1 MKCRGYNTSY
11 DDVLSKAC
19 CALLIILGSSFP
31 DTFAAEWNFNPRL
44 TVSETY
50 TDNVRLGAA
59 GIGAGGFGGFGGVG
73 NQQGGDFITQIN
85 PGILFTGVGRRF
97 NLSTDYT
104 MNNLIFAQNSNFS
117 RIRHQLNAN
126 ATTEIIKDFFFI
138 DGTARRMQQ
147 NASLIGPQAVDNTNV
162 TGNRIDLRTYNIS
175 PYLRYR
181 FKRLASTELRYTRG
195 IVESN
200 LRNGLRNSQRDSY
213 QFMLN
218 SGSAFRT
225 LQWGL
230 NYSKN
235 IIHFTRTDREI
246 KMERSIANLRYNL
259 TSQFAL
265 TATGG
270 YEDNDFGSASNRNMS
285 APSWTIGFFWAPTTR
300 TEIDLAAGKRFFG
313 DTYRAEANHRTRLTT
328 WSARYIEEVTTFN
341 QQAGL
346 AGGFE
351 NFGGIGGLGGLGSLD
366 SLGALNSLNNGL
378 FLQKRFSASVSL
390 NGVRNTLSFRIFNL
404 SRKSLSSIDDNVELF
419 GLDNEEGLALAQLTR
434 NIKQT
439 GANARW
445 NYKFSPRTN
454 ASLGASFVKFKLASS
469 NTTTN
474 NMIYDASLTRNL
486 QSNLTG
492 ILSYRR
498 IQRQGGSSQFGSLS
512 ANSITASLRMD
523 F

>member
-1 MKCRGYNTSY
+1 MKCRGHNTIH
-11 DDVLSKAC
+11 DDVLPKIC
-19 CALLIILGSSFP
+19 CALLIILGASASSP
-31 DTFAAEWNFNPRL
+31 NIFAAEWEFKPRL

-59 GIGAGGFGGFGGVG
+59 GLGAGGFGGTG

-97 NLSTDYT
+97 NLSTNYT
-104 MNNLIFAQNSNFS
+104 MNNLIFAENSNFN
-117 RIRHQLNAN
+117 RIRHQLNAT

-138 DGTARRMQQ
+138 DGMARRMQQ
-147 NASLIGPQAVDNTNV
+147 NASLTGPQAVDNTSI
-162 TGNRIDLRTYNIS
+162 TGNRIDIRTYNLS
-175 PYLRYR
+175 PYLRYH
-181 FKRLASTELRYTRG
+181 FKQLASTELRYTRG

-200 LRNGLRNSQRDSY
+200 LRNGLRNSQRDSF
-213 QFMLN
+213 QFSLN

-230 NYSKN
+230 NYNKN

-246 KMERSIANLRYNL
+246 KIEQSIANLRYNL

-270 YEDNDFGSASNRNMS
+270 YENNRFGSAVRRDIS
-285 APSWTIGFFWAPTTR
+285 APSWTIGFFWAPTQR
-300 TEIDLAAGKRFFG
+300 TDINLAAGKRFFG

-328 WSARYIEEVTTFN
+328 WAARYIEEVTTFN
-341 QQAGL
+341 QQAGQ
-346 AGGFE
+346 AGGFG
-351 NFGGIGGLGGLGSLD
+351 NFGGFGGGTGGIGGLD
-366 SLGALNSLNNGL
+366 TLGALNSVNNGL

-390 NGVRNTLSFRIFNL
+390 NGARNTLSFRIFNL
-404 SRKSLSSIDDNVELF
+404 SRKSLSSIEDNVELF
-419 GLDNEEGLALAQLTR
+419 GLDNALLTR

-439 GANARW
+439 GVNARW
-445 NYKFSPRTN
+445 NYKLSPLTN
-454 ASLGASFVKFKLASS
+454 ASFGASFVRFRFASS
-469 NTTTN
+469 NTKTN
-474 NMIYDASLTRNL
+474 NMIYNASLTNKI
-486 QSNLTG
+486 QPNLTG
-492 ILSYRR
+492 ILRYRY
-498 IQRQGGSSQFGSLS
+498 IQRQGGSSQFGNLS

>member
-1 MKCRGYNTSY
+1 MKCHGYIASY
-11 DDVLSKAC
+11 DSVLSKIC
-19 CALLIILGSSFP
+19 CALLIILGPSFP
-31 DTFAAEWNFNPRL
+31 DAFAVEWNFNPRL

-59 GIGAGGFGGFGGVG
+59 GIGAGGFGGAG

-97 NLSTDYT
+97 NLSTNYT

-117 RIRHQLNAN
+117 RIRHQLDAT

-138 DGTARRMQQ
+138 DGMARRMQQ
-147 NASLIGPQAVDNTNV
+147 NASLLGPQAVDNTNV
-162 TGNRIDLRTYNIS
+162 TGNIIDLRTYNIS
-175 PYLRYR
+175 PYLRYD
-181 FKRLASTELRYTRG
+181 FKRFASTELRYTRG

-213 QFMLN
+213 QFILN

-235 IIHFTRTDREI
+235 IIHFTRTNREI
-246 KMERSIANLRYNL
+246 EMERSIANLRYNL

-270 YEDNDFGSASNRNMS
+270 YENNNFGSASNRNIS
-285 APSWTIGFFWAPTTR
+285 APSWTIGFFWAPTQR
-300 TEIDLAAGKRFFG
+300 TDINLAAGKRFFG
-313 DTYRAEANHRTRLTT
+313 DTYSAEANHRTRLTT

-341 QQAGL
+341 QQAGQT
-346 AGGFE
+346 GGFGG
-351 NFGGIGGLGGLGSLD
+351 FGGFGGLDGLGGLGGLD

-378 FLQKRFSASVSL
+378 FLQKRFGASVSL
-390 NGVRNTLSFRIFNL
+390 NGVRNTLSFGIFNL

-419 GLDNEEGLALAQLTR
+419 GLDNALLTR

-445 NYKFSPRTN
+445 NYKFSPHTN

-474 NMIYDASLTRNL
+474 NMIYNASLTRNF

-492 ILSYRR
+492 ILSYRH

-512 ANSITASLRMD
+512 ANSITASLTMN